1 MTEKNSK
8 RLAGEIDSFQ
18 TDNPDIKQ
26 VEVLATDICGH
37 FFGKRYPISRLAT
50 FAQEGL
56 AMPASMFVLNTLGEP
71 LEGIRYGVDDGDPD
85 AHFYLVPGSLCLAAL
100 RAAAGNRRL
109 RRQGLAPH
117 GCLRTRVLP
126 VRRAT

>member
-50 FAQEGL
+50 
-56 AMPASMFVLNTLGEP
+56 PACSF
-71 LEGIRYGVDDGDPD
+71 
-85 AHFYLVPGSLCLAAL
+85 
-100 RAAAGNRRL
+100 
-109 RRQGLAPH
+109 
-117 GCLRTRVLP
+117 
-126 VRRAT
+126 